1 MKVKRDGRPLV
12 GWQALEG
19 KPQCERGV
27 RRGGAVV
34 DRANRD
40 LPWAAE
46 EAGQGRATSPVQAN
60 GLAHHD
66 PVEPWSQCL
75 GITKT
80 VALSPGL
87 LERDLDRITRL
98 TAVQADQA
106 RQADKTT
113 VVLADEGIE
122 ACGIECQACPRDG
135 VPSSVRGQCPRS
147 VLLALNHR
155 GMREAFRVNLRR

>member
-1 MKVKRDGRPLV
+1 MR
-12 GWQALEG
+12 
-19 KPQCERGV
+19 ERTV
-27 RRGGAVV
+27 RRCSAVV

-46 EAGQGRATSPVQAN
+46 EAGQGRATSPVQAD

-75 GITKT
+75 GITET
-80 VALSPGL
+80 VALSPSL
-87 LERDLDRITRL
+87 LERDLDGITSL
-98 TAVQADQA
+98 TAVKADQA
-106 RQADKTT
+106 SQADKATMMLT
-113 VVLADEGIE
+113 DEGIE
-122 ACGIECQACPRDG
+122 ACGIECQARPHDG

-155 GMREAFRVNLRR
+155 GMREANRVNLRR